1 MQSESFHRSIEAQL
15 ERWKDSPSRQPLLLN
30 GARQVGKTYILRKF
44 GERRFGNVCYVNLEL
59 LFNVDDIFGSDIA
72 PAQLVRRLEV
82 AAGERIVPGSTLL
95 ILDEI
100 QSCERALTSLKYF
113 CEMMPELH
121 VAAAGSL
128 LGVAINRKNYSFP
141 VGKVHLLRLQ
151 PLDFGE
157 YLLARGEE
165 TLAVLLCE
173 HFQTLQPLP
182 EAIHAKASALYLEYL
197 VTGGMPAAVGRFL
210 ERGSLLDVAPR
221 QLEILDSY
229 IADMAK
235 YASPSEAVK
244 IRACYESLPSQ
255 LAKENR
261 KFQYKVVKKGGSAS
275 LFGAAIDWLEQAG
288 VVLKCKR
295 LDHAEIPLE
304 AYADLSA
311 FKLYM
316 SDVGM
321 LAMKSRLPAETVLAN
336 QGNTFLGALAENYA
350 AQQLAALGK
359 PLYYWEGATAEVDF
373 VLQLGAS
380 LACAEIKKGVRTRS
394 RSLSVFRQKYRPDI
408 CYRFSLK
415 NFGNENGVRA
425 VPLYAMFC
433 LGKG

>member
-1 MQSESFHRSIEAQL
+1 MPHGSFHRNIEAQL

-30 GARQVGKTYILRKF
+30 GARQVGKTYILRTF
-44 GERRFGNVCYVNLEL
+44 GERCFDNVCYVNLEL
-59 LFNVDDIFGSDIA
+59 LLDVDAIFGKNID
-72 PAQLVRRLEV
+72 PKQLVRRLEV
-82 AAGERIVPGSTLL
+82 STGERIVAGSTLL

-128 LGVAINRKNYSFP
+128 LGVAINRNNFSFP
-141 VGKVHLLRLQ
+141 VGKVHLLRLC

-157 YLLARGEE
+157 YLNARGEE
-165 TLAVLLCE
+165 TLSILLHE
-173 HFQTLQPLP
+173 HFLSLQPLP
-182 EAIHAKASALYLEYL
+182 ETIHGKASRLYLAYL
-197 VTGGMPAAVGRFL
+197 VTGGMPAVVSSFL
-210 ERGSLLDVAPR
+210 EHGSLLDVAPK

-235 YASPSEAVK
+235 YATSSEAVK
-244 IRACYESLPSQ
+244 IRACYDYLPAQ
-255 LAKENR
+255 LAKENK
-261 KFQYKVVKKGGSAS
+261 KFQYKIVKKGGSSS
-275 LFGAAIDWLEQAG
+275 LFGVSIDWLEQAG
-288 VVLKCKR
+288 IVLKCKR
-295 LDHAEIPLE
+295 LDNAEIPLE

-321 LAMKSRLPAETVLAN
+321 LTMKSRLPAETVLAN

-350 AQQLAALGK
+350 AQQLHALEL
-359 PLYYWEGATAEVDF
+359 PLFYWEGATSEIDF
-373 VLQLGAS
+373 VLQLGS
-380 LACAEIKKGVRTRS
+380 SIACIEIKKGVRTRS
-394 RSLSVFRQKYRPDI
+394 RSLSVFRQKFKPDI

-415 NFGNENGVRA
+415 NFGNENEVRS
-425 VPLYAMFC
+425 VPLYALFC
-433 LGKG
+433 LGGE